1 MGKKAW
7 IGTTAALGVTFMLV
21 LWFGNL
27 SPNRTDIAP
36 IPTNGPI
43 APKAPIRIGAV
54 LPLTGS
60 LAPYGEWTQNGLEL
74 ARDELNRTRG
84 TSGQRIDLIIE
95 DSISSP
101 KDAVSAFR
109 KLISVDRVPA
119 VIGFVGSSEA
129 LACAPIANDTK
140 TVLFSSGAASPDL
153 TMAGDYVF
161 RNRVSGT
168 LEVNNL
174 ARYARQKLGIK
185 AVAIVFINTDYGKS
199 YQKLFAQEFV
209 RLEGK
214 VLHMDGFD
222 QGETDFRS
230 QIAKLKR
237 IPGLQAVYL
246 PVHTKEGGSFL
257 KQSREMGLKLQFL
270 ASNAIV
276 SPDLFTIAGDA
287 AEGLIY
293 SEPAYDPHGMDE
305 PTRIF
310 EDLYVRTFGVHSE
323 MFAANAYDALRIV
336 VLAIDK
342 GGYNGDGIR
351 DQLYKVKDFPGVSG
365 KTTFD
370 DNGNVQKPIAIRQVR
385 GRNFVT
391 LTN

>member
-1 MGKKAW
+1 MRKKAW
-7 IGTTAALGVTFMLV
+7 IGTIAALGVTLMLI

-27 SPNRTDIAP
+27 SPYRTDKVSIV
-36 IPTNGPI
+36 
-43 APKAPIRIGAV
+43 PIRIGAV
-54 LPLTGS
+54 VPLTGS

-74 ARDELNRTRG
+74 ARDGLNRTRG
-84 TSGQRIDLIIE
+84 TSGQRIELLIE

-109 KLISVDRVPA
+109 KLITVDRVPV
-119 VIGFVGSSEA
+119 VIGFIGSSEA
-129 LACAPIANDTK
+129 LACAPIANETK

-153 TMAGDYVF
+153 TAAGDYVF

-168 LEVNNL
+168 LEVNDL

-185 AVAIVFINTDYGKS
+185 TVAIVFINTDYGKS
-199 YQKLFAQEFV
+199 YQQLFAQEFL
-209 RLEGK
+209 RLGGK

-237 IPGLQAVYL
+237 IAGLQAVYL
-246 PVHTKEGGSFL
+246 PVHTKEGASFL

-287 AEGLIY
+287 AQGLIY
-293 SEPAYDPHGMDE
+293 SEPAYDPQAMDE
-305 PTRIF
+305 PTRLF
-310 EDLYVRTFGVHSE
+310 EELYARRFGVHSE

-336 VLAIDK
+336 VLAIDR
-342 GGYNGDGIR
+342 GGYNSEGIKS
-351 DQLYKVKDFPGVSG
+351 QLYKVKDFQGVSG
-365 KTTFD
+365 NTTLD
-370 DNGNVQKPIAIRQVR
+370 KNGDVRKPIAIRQVR
-385 GRNFVT
+385 GRDFIT
-391 LTN
+391 LIN